1 MQSAYEDG
9 CDDGRKHA
17 RRELKPLIEA
27 VQDAIFMFED
37 IAKARELPAYGNVV
51 AQYVAMGNQL
61 RRLLDLSG
69 LKDDVL

>member
-1 MQSAYEDG
+1 MCAYDEAFDA
-9 CDDGRKHA
+9 GRRQA
-17 RRELKPLIEA
+17 RRELKPLVEA
-27 VQDAIFMFED
+27 ISDAVFMFED
-37 IAKARELPAYGNVV
+37 IKKARELPAFGNAQ

>member
-1 MQSAYEDG
+1 MSLYDDG
-9 CDDGRKHA
+9 FDDGRKAA
-17 RRELKPLIEA
+17 RRELKPLVEA
-27 VQDAIFMFED
+27 INDAVFMFED
-37 IAKARELPAYGNVV
+37 IKKARELPAFGNAQ